1 MFACATRGCR
11 SRATPEAKR
20 ITAIEKSLNK
30 VGGVDGAIQLLAEYN
45 HLLGTDMAQPSVDL
59 QGDLTVFIQ
68 SNFAGLKQQQIKSI
82 QKQQR
87 RILDILDKKQVPY
100 QVQDISATTDA
111 GAQMRLLAGPTALAP
126 QIAKGHQYC
135 GNHASFEKALAE
147 QTLDVFLGVPVRRK
161 HAERK
166 LRTIRRREL
175 AANASR

>member
-1 MFACATRGCR
+1 VPVVA
-11 SRATPEAKR
+11 
-20 ITAIEKSLNK
+20 
-30 VGGVDGAIQLLAEYN
+30 
-45 HLLGTDMAQPSVDL
+45 
-59 QGDLTVFIQ
+59 GDLTVFIQ

-161 HAERK
+161 HAESN
-166 LRTIRRREL
+166 LRTIRRFRRREL

>member
-1 MFACATRGCR
+1 MHWKYNSEGPGAPIACHWPCLVPVVA
-11 SRATPEAKR
+11 
-20 ITAIEKSLNK
+20 
-30 VGGVDGAIQLLAEYN
+30 
-45 HLLGTDMAQPSVDL
+45 
-59 QGDLTVFIQ
+59 GDLTVFIQ